1 VTLVD
6 TNVLLDFVTRD
17 PVWLNSSRA
26 AFVER
31 AAAGRIL
38 FIDPVFAE
46 TSLAFP
52 NAEECSRFFDN
63 LGIEHCPMS
72 RDALWR
78 AAQAFRAYRRRGGLR
93 SNVLVDFFV
102 GAQAEVEK
110 LPVLT
115 RDAGRYATYF
125 PRVELIVPA
134 VE

>member
-1 VTLVD
+1 LTLVD
-6 TNVLLDFVTRD
+6 TNILLDFVTRD
-17 PVWLNSSRA
+17 PLWLKPSQA

-31 AAAGRIL
+31 AAAGRVL
-38 FIDPVFAE
+38 FVDPVFAE

-52 NAEECSRFFDN
+52 NARECSRFFDN
-63 LGIEHCPMS
+63 LGIEHVAMTL
-72 RDALWR
+72 DALWR
-78 AAQAFRAYRRRGGLR
+78 AAQAFKAYRRRGGTR

-115 RDAGRYATYF
+115 RDTGRYATYF

-134 VE
+134 AE